1 MSAFPSAPA
10 SRPAP
15 SSPAGARGAG
25 AQADLEARSS
35 IVGGD
40 EDGPEARSA
49 AGVEREPDGVYD
61 YVITAVNHGPS
72 QAVSVTV
79 TDELPA
85 SLVFVSSRD
94 GCTASGRTVRCGPL
108 PRLAVGESHSWVVT
122 VRLAD
127 DYEGDG
133 QDIVNSASVSSPT
146 SDPHPENNTTSVT
159 GLPVHPDWGRADLA
173 LAKTAVLAKGQRW
186 VRPGETFAYRI
197 TVDNRGPG
205 AARQVRV
212 SDPLP
217 GELSFVESADGCAP
231 DGDGGRTVVCPA
243 LDRLEPGASV
253 SYEITV
259 KVAKSL
265 PRHLRQIDNI
275 ASVTSATRDPDES
288 NNQNA
293 ENTTGP
299 DGGPLHV
306 KPWPDPDHTDGELPD
321 TGSDM
326 PDGLGWLAGSAVAAG
341 AVLVA
346 AARRRVTCR
355 GRKR

>member
-1 MSAFPSAPA
+1 M
-10 SRPAP
+10 
-15 SSPAGARGAG
+15 
-25 AQADLEARSS
+25 
-35 IVGGD
+35 
-40 EDGPEARSA
+40 
-49 AGVEREPDGVYD
+49 YD

-94 GCTASGRTVRCGPL
+94 GCTASGRTVHCGPL

-146 SDPHPENNTTSVT
+146 ADPHPENNTTSVT
-159 GLPVHPDWGRADLA
+159 GLPVRPDRGRADLA
-173 LAKTAVLAKGQRW
+173 LTKTAVLAKGQRW

-205 AARQVRV
+205 AAHQVLV

-217 GELSFVESADGCAP
+217 RELGFVESADRCAP
-231 DGDGGRTVVCPA
+231 DGDGGRTVVCPV

-275 ASVTSATRDPDES
+275 ASVTSATKDPDES

-299 DGGPLHV
+299 DGGPLYV
-306 KPWPDPDHTDGELPD
+306 KPWPDHDHTDGELPD
-321 TGSDM
+321 TGSHV

-346 AARRRVTCR
+346 AARRRTAR
-355 GRKR
+355 QGRKR

>member
-1 MSAFPSAPA
+1 MF
-10 SRPAP
+10 
-15 SSPAGARGAG
+15 
-25 AQADLEARSS
+25 
-35 IVGGD
+35 
-40 EDGPEARSA
+40 
-49 AGVEREPDGVYD
+49 D

-72 QAVSVTV
+72 QAVAVTV
-79 TDELPA
+79 TDELPD

-108 PRLAVGESHSWVVT
+108 ERLAVGESHSWAVT

-133 QDIVNSASVSSPT
+133 QDIVNSASVTSPT
-146 SDPHPENNTTSVT
+146 SDPRPENNTTSVT
-159 GLPVHPDWGRADLA
+159 GLPVPSQWGRADLS

-197 TVDNRGPG
+197 TVDNHGPG
-205 AARQVRV
+205 TARQVRV

-217 GELSFVESADGCAP
+217 GELTFVDSADGCAP
-231 DGDGGRTVVCPA
+231 DEDDARTVVCPV
-243 LDRLEPGASV
+243 LDRLAPGASV

-275 ASVTSATRDPDES
+275 ASVTSATKDPDES
-288 NNQNA
+288 DNQNA
-293 ENTTGP
+293 AHTTGP
-299 DGGPLHV
+299 DGGPLCV
-306 KPWPDPDHTDGELPD
+306 KPWPDPDHQDGELPD
-321 TGSDM
+321 TGSEV
-326 PDGLGWLAGSAVAAG
+326 PDRLGWLAGSAVAAG
-341 AVLVA
+341 AVLVS
-346 AARRRVTCR
+346 AARRRV

>member
-1 MSAFPSAPA
+1 M
-10 SRPAP
+10 PAP
-15 SSPAGARGAG
+15 PSPTGVHGAG
-25 AQADLEARSS
+25 AQADLEVRSS
-35 IVGGD
+35 AEGQDQDQD
-40 EDGPEARSA
+40 EPEARAA
-49 AGVEREPDGVYD
+49 AGSERGADGVFD

-85 SLVFVSSRD
+85 SLVYVSSRD

-108 PRLAVGESHSWVVT
+108 PRLAVGESHSWAVT

-127 DYEGDG
+127 DYDGDG

-159 GLPVHPDWGRADLA
+159 GSPVPPDRGRADLS
-173 LAKTAVLAKGQRW
+173 LDKTAVLAKGQRW

-231 DGDGGRTVVCPA
+231 DGDGARTVVCPV

-299 DGGPLHV
+299 DGGPLHI
-306 KPWPDPDHTDGELPD
+306 KPWPDPDHSDGELPD
-321 TGSDM
+321 TGSDV
-326 PDGLGWLAGSAVAAG
+326 PDRLGWLAGSAVAAG